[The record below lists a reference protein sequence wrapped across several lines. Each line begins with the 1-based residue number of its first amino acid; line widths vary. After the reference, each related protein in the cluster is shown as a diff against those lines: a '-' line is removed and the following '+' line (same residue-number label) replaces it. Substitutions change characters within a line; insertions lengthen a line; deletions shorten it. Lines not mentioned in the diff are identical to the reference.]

1 MMTAEQL
8 RASILQFAMEGKL
21 VEQRPEEG
29 TGEELFQKIQ
39 DEKARLVKEGKIKKQ
54 KPLPEI
60 TNDEKPFDI
69 PESWSWVRLGEIS
82 STVTKGTTPR
92 GGNVSYSTS
101 GIGFLRAE
109 NIAGLD
115 NLNISNLKY
124 VTQKMN
130 DGFLSRSI
138 IMESDVLIT
147 IAGTLG
153 RTALVRKA
161 DLPLNANQAVS
172 IVRLVNPQKL
182 DLLFIIYALNAS
194 AIQRS
199 LVSQKKITAIP
210 NLTLEIISDCCI
222 PLPPLAEQHRIVYK
236 IKELMPFVDNYAISF
251 AELEKLNRDFPDMVK
266 KSILQMAV
274 EGKLVEQ
281 RPEEGTGEELFRK
294 IQEEK
299 AKLVKEGKIKKQ
311 KPLADI
317 TDEEKPFDIPNNWR
331 WVRFGTIMN
340 VVSAR
345 RVHQAD
351 WRKSGIPFYR
361 AREIAKLA
369 DYGTV
374 ENELY
379 IDDSLYEEY
388 AKTGVPRPGDLMV
401 TGVGTLGKTYIVRK
415 GDKFYYK
422 DASVLC
428 FENYARI
435 SASYIKACMESPL
448 MRMQIKSNSSGTT
461 VATLTMVRMNEYII
475 PLPPLAEQY
484 RIVAKLNEILPKIEQ
499 LNM

>member
-1 MMTAEQL
+1 MSMMTAEQL

-317 TDEEKPFDIPNNWR
+317 TDEEKPFDIPESWKWLRLDQISTVVTDGEHKTPRRVSKYCGYYLLSARNVLNGSIQLSDVDYVDEEEFLSISKR
-331 WVRFGTIMN
+331 CNPVRGDVLISCSGTIGRCTI
-340 VVSAR
+340 V
-345 RVHQAD
+345 
-351 WRKSGIPFYR
+351 
-361 AREIAKLA
+361 
-369 DYGTV
+369 
-374 ENELY
+374 
-379 IDDSLYEEY
+379 DDDNAY
-388 AKTGVPRPGDLMV
+388 V
-401 TGVGTLGKTYIVRK
+401 
-415 GDKFYYK
+415 
-422 DASVLC
+422 
-428 FENYARI
+428 
-435 SASYIKACMESPL
+435 
-448 MRMQIKSNSSGTT
+448 
-461 VATLTMVRMNEYII
+461 MVRSAAMVRALIVPEYLMYCLQSAFLQEQMRKNAKQTAQANLFQAAIRNLVL
-475 PLPPLAEQY
+475 PVPPLEEQK
-484 RIVAKLNEILPKIEQ
+484 RIVKKLHNVLPTVNK
-499 LNM
+499 LK